1 MTHQTRRGLQFE
13 ASCFVL
19 GVVICLMLATAVVGR
34 SSAAATGSAPAAQTA
49 VAGGYAQAPD
59 SDDHVERAQAPT
71 SSTPMQAP
79 AQTRMDTVN
88 TRRGNPLSDYLASA
102 VYPPWSRP
110 LKQEQRDLIDW
121 NRRHDPVTRSTQTPE
136 LRYRFSADRYWLT
149 GGESA
154 LLSLK
159 VWRGD
164 VAVVPQAV
172 SAWVTSPGH
181 DAVNVEWRNDTGTAT
196 FSPAALLAT
205 EAATPLRVHVEFEV
219 DGARRERA
227 ALNFN
232 YTPAVAI
239 PAKFT
244 SGFEDDLVQGSLE
257 LHVGMDVFEP
267 GHYLVDCNL
276 YSADQP
282 VAWARFKGFLD
293 GGAATVTLKFFGR
306 ALFDAGRGGPYRIGE
321 LRGARYVE
329 GQTPDLERVAP
340 FEGTYV
346 TRPYAL
352 SLLSNAEWDAPEK
365 HAKIAALQRMGY

>member
-1 MTHQTRRGLQFE
+1 M
-13 ASCFVL
+13 
-19 GVVICLMLATAVVGR
+19 
-34 SSAAATGSAPAAQTA
+34 
-49 VAGGYAQAPD
+49 
-59 SDDHVERAQAPT
+59 
-71 SSTPMQAP
+71 
-79 AQTRMDTVN
+79 
-88 TRRGNPLSDYLASA
+88 
-102 VYPPWSRP
+102 
-110 LKQEQRDLIDW
+110 
-121 NRRHDPVTRSTQTPE
+121 
-136 LRYRFSADRYWLT
+136 
-149 GGESA
+149 
-154 LLSLK
+154 
-159 VWRGD
+159 
-164 VAVVPQAV
+164 
-172 SAWVTSPGH
+172 
-181 DAVNVEWRNDTGTAT
+181 NVEWRNDADTAT
-196 FSPAALLAT
+196 FSPAALLAI
-205 EAATPLRVHVEFEV
+205 EAATPLRVHLEFEV

-257 LHVGMDVFEP
+257 LRVGVDVFEP

-282 VAWARFKGFLD
+282 VAWARFKGLLD

-340 FEGTYV
+340 LEGTYV

>member
-1 MTHQTRRGLQFE
+1 MQ
-13 ASCFVL
+13 AS
-19 GVVICLMLATAVVGR
+19 
-34 SSAAATGSAPAAQTA
+34 
-49 VAGGYAQAPD
+49 AQAN
-59 SDDHVERAQAPT
+59 A
-71 SSTPMQAP
+71 
-79 AQTRMDTVN
+79 DTAN
-88 TRRGNPLSDYLASA
+88 TRRANPLSDYLESA

-110 LKQEQRDLIDW
+110 LNEKQRDLIDW
-121 NRRHDPVTRSTQTPE
+121 NRRHDPVTSSSQTPE
-136 LRYRFSADRYWLT
+136 LRFRFSADRYWLT

-154 LLSLK
+154 LLSLEI
-159 VWRGD
+159 WRGD
-164 VAVVPQAV
+164 VAVVPQTV

-181 DAVNVEWRNDTGTAT
+181 DAVHVEWPGAAGTAT
-196 FSPAALLAT
+196 LSPAALLAT

-244 SGFEDDLVQGSLE
+244 GGFEDGVLQGSLE
-257 LHVGMDVFEP
+257 LRVGMDVFEP

-276 YSADQP
+276 YSEDQP
-282 VAWARFKGFLD
+282 VAWARFKGFLE

-306 ALFDAGRGGPYRIGE
+306 ALIDAGHGGPYRIGE

-329 GQTPDLERVAP
+329 GQTPDLERVAQ
-340 FEGTYV
+340 FEGTYF

-365 HAKIAALQRMGY
+365 HAKIAALRRMGY